1 MFWPV
6 CFSEYL
12 LKAEYSRGRYTD
24 LNGDNDRAP
33 AAGSQNQVG
42 KKFGSIFL
50 CLSFFFVFATAD
62 YSKKCRHVLKNV
74 CLNNPQLFF
83 FIYVNTQLL
92 CAQACDRH
100 VALTVMAC

>member
-50 CLSFFFVFATAD
+50 CLSFFLF
-62 YSKKCRHVLKNV
+62 LQ
-74 CLNNPQLFF
+74 QL
-83 FIYVNTQLL
+83 I
-92 CAQACDRH
+92 
-100 VALTVMAC
+100 TVKSVDMS